1 MKLRARFSYV
11 TPRYSKTFF
20 PVSSLVYFLSFGPR
34 PRKDDRAVII
44 QKGRFPHQT
53 GEQTQQCFIR
63 VHLFDVRA
71 PCACVVKTPNFLLRR
86 CRDLCSLV
94 VHIVISWIK
103 PFNPE
108 ICVFENLSS
117 GLILYPLSS
126 YPVTS
131 ILWSNLKEQFLAY
144 CLRTNNKLS

>member
-1 MKLRARFSYV
+1 MKLRARFSFV

-71 PCACVVKTPNFLLRR
+71 PCACVVKTQNLLLRR
-86 CRDLCSLV
+86 CRVPKESVWSLQKQSERFMFV
-94 VHIVISWIK
+94 VGPYRHFMDKAVQSRNMC
-103 PFNPE
+103 F
-108 ICVFENLSS
+108 
-117 GLILYPLSS
+117 
-126 YPVTS
+126 
-131 ILWSNLKEQFLAY
+131 
-144 CLRTNNKLS
+144 

>member
-1 MKLRARFSYV
+1 
-11 TPRYSKTFF
+11 
-20 PVSSLVYFLSFGPR
+20 VYFLSFGPR

-86 CRDLCSLV
+86 CRV
-94 VHIVISWIK
+94 
-103 PFNPE
+103 
-108 ICVFENLSS
+108 
-117 GLILYPLSS
+117 
-126 YPVTS
+126 
-131 ILWSNLKEQFLAY
+131 LKESVWSLKKQSESFMFVVGPYRHFMDKAVQSRNM
-144 CLRTNNKLS
+144 CF